1 MSYQAWSNVFER
13 KILGAIRASLFLT
26 LFLDQAFAAPE
37 DPQGM
42 VLIPGGTFAMGSE
55 AKGARPDERPV
66 HQVKVDPFWMDVTEV
81 TNQEFR
87 RFVDATHYLTTAEK
101 PPRAED
107 IMAQLPPGSPAPKP
121 ESLKPGALV
130 FVEPKSPEDYW
141 WVWVE
146 GASWQ
151 HPQGSQSTIVG
162 MENYPVVQVSWD
174 DAVAY
179 AAWAGKRLPTEAEWE
194 FAARGGLKGKMYAWG
209 NEPPTQKQPRAN
221 IWQGQFPQKD
231 LATDG
236 FHGASQVKSFKPNGY
251 GLYDMTGNVWEWVQD
266 WYRFDAYAKDAANK
280 LTVNPT
286 GPTDSYDPE
295 EPYAKKRSQR
305 GGSFL
310 CDDQFCAS
318 FRPSARMKTSPD
330 TGLVHSGFRCVK
342 SIKN

>member
-1 MSYQAWSNVFER
+1 MVPR
-13 KILGAIRASLFLT
+13 KSLSAISASLFLA
-26 LFLDQAFAAPE
+26 LFLDEGFAAPT
-37 DPQGM
+37 DPPGM
-42 VLIPGGTFAMGSE
+42 VLIPGGTFTMGSE

-81 TNQEFR
+81 TNQEFG
-87 RFVDATHYLTTAEK
+87 RFVEATHYLTTAEK

-107 IMAQLPPGSPAPKP
+107 IMAQLPPGSPPPKP

-130 FVEPKSPEDYW
+130 FVEPKSQEDYW

-151 HPQGSQSTIVG
+151 HPQGPQSTIVG
-162 MENYPVVQVSWD
+162 MEDYPVVQVSWD

-179 AAWAGKRLPTEAEWE
+179 ATWAGKRLPTEAEWE

-209 NEPPTQKQPRAN
+209 NEPPTPKQPKAN
-221 IWQGQFPQKD
+221 IWQGQFPLKD

-236 FHGASQVKSFKPNGY
+236 FHGASKVKSFKPNGY

-266 WYRFDAYAKDAANK
+266 WYRYDAYSKDAANK

-286 GPTDSYDPE
+286 GPNDSYDPE

-310 CDDQFCAS
+310 CDDDFCAS